1 VLARVQ
7 GLPGVSSAVRT
18 NVVPFT
24 GNQIASAGFA
34 GRRFEVAHEINVQPG
49 APGLLG
55 TLGIRLLRGRD
66 FRESDLPSK
75 DAPARAIVSEKLVR
89 EMSPQ
94 IDPAGRVLELVGAL
108 SYEIIGVAK
117 DVNTPMTSAPIVYL
131 FNDWDHHQGY
141 LMVRFSGNARA
152 AEDAVRTAVRGVRS
166 DILVMPQ
173 TLQARIDDASLETR
187 RIVTL
192 ILTLGLVAMV
202 LSIAGIYGVVSFT
215 VTQKTREIGIR
226 LALGAQKTDILRE
239 VLVSGGR
246 PVLLGLFIGLWIA
259 LAGDSA
265 IRSIFANAPVQL
277 DTANPAVFLGSALV
291 LALAALA
298 AMFFPARRGARSDPM
313 KALHYE

>member
-1 VLARVQ
+1 
-7 GLPGVSSAVRT
+7 
-18 NVVPFT
+18 
-24 GNQIASAGFA
+24 
-34 GRRFEVAHEINVQPG
+34 
-49 APGLLG
+49 
-55 TLGIRLLRGRD
+55 
-66 FRESDLPSK
+66 
-75 DAPARAIVSEKLVR
+75 
-89 EMSPQ
+89 
-94 IDPAGRVLELVGAL
+94 
-108 SYEIIGVAK
+108 
-117 DVNTPMTSAPIVYL
+117 
-131 FNDWDHHQGY
+131 
-141 LMVRFSGNARA
+141 
-152 AEDAVRTAVRGVRS
+152 
-166 DILVMPQ
+166 MPQ
-173 TLQARIDDASLETR
+173 TLQARIDDASLETW

-202 LSIAGIYGVVSFT
+202 LSIAGIYGVISFT

-226 LALGAQKTDILRE
+226 LALGAQKTDIFRE

-277 DTANPAVFLGSALV
+277 DTANPAVFMGSALV

>member
-1 VLARVQ
+1 
-7 GLPGVSSAVRT
+7 
-18 NVVPFT
+18 
-24 GNQIASAGFA
+24 
-34 GRRFEVAHEINVQPG
+34 
-49 APGLLG
+49 
-55 TLGIRLLRGRD
+55 
-66 FRESDLPSK
+66 
-75 DAPARAIVSEKLVR
+75 
-89 EMSPQ
+89 
-94 IDPAGRVLELVGAL
+94 
-108 SYEIIGVAK
+108 
-117 DVNTPMTSAPIVYL
+117 
-131 FNDWDHHQGY
+131 
-141 LMVRFSGNARA
+141 
-152 AEDAVRTAVRGVRS
+152 
-166 DILVMPQ
+166 
-173 TLQARIDDASLETR
+173 
-187 RIVTL
+187 
-192 ILTLGLVAMV
+192 MV